1 LNQPKGKTM
10 QLTINQLNREAATG
24 IITTVHWS
32 ASKTSGEHTAS
43 SYGSVG
49 LTAGDTVIP
58 FADVTEANVKAWLGT
73 ALDLTEMEAA
83 LDAQLA
89 ALAAPAVLN
98 GMPWSAA

>member
-1 LNQPKGKTM
+1 LNQLKGKTM

-58 FADVTEANVKAWLGT
+58 FANVTEANVLAWLGT
-73 ALDLTEMEAA
+73 ALDMTEMEAA

-98 GMPWSAA
+98 GMPWAAA

>member
-1 LNQPKGKTM
+1 M
-10 QLTINQLNREAATG
+10 QITINQLNREASTG

-49 LTAGDTVIP
+49 LTAGDSIIP
-58 FADVTEANVKAWLGT
+58 FADVTEANVQAWLASVLDT
-73 ALDLTEMEAA
+73 AEMEAG

-89 ALAAPAVLN
+89 ALAAPAVLD
-98 GMPWSAA
+98 GLPWA

>member
-1 LNQPKGKTM
+1 MNI
-10 QLTINQLNREAATG
+10 TINQLNREASTG

-58 FADVTEANVKAWLGT
+58 FANVTEANVLAWLGT
-73 ALDLTEMEAA
+73 ALDLTEMEAS
-83 LDAQLA
+83 LDTQLA
-89 ALAAPAVLN
+89 ALAAPTVLD
-98 GMPWSAA
+98 GMPWAAT

>member
-1 LNQPKGKTM
+1 M
-10 QLTINQLNREAATG
+10 QITINQLNREASTG

-58 FADVTEANVKAWLGT
+58 FANVTEANVQAWLAST
-73 ALDLTEMEAA
+73 LDLTEMEAS
-83 LDAQLA
+83 LDTQLA
-89 ALAAPAVLN
+89 ALAAPAVLD
-98 GMPWSAA
+98 GLPWAAA

>member
-1 LNQPKGKTM
+1 M
-10 QLTINQLNREAATG
+10 QITINQLNREASTG

-58 FADVTEANVKAWLGT
+58 FANVTEANVLAWLGA
-73 ALDLTEMEAA
+73 ALDLEAMEAA

-89 ALAAPAVLN
+89 ALAAPAVLD

>member
-1 LNQPKGKTM
+1 M
-10 QLTINQLNREAATG
+10 QITINQLNREAATG

-58 FADVTEANVKAWLGT
+58 FANVTEANVLAWLGT

-89 ALAAPAVLN
+89 SLAAPAVLN
-98 GMPWSAA
+98 GMPWATI

>member
-1 LNQPKGKTM
+1 M
-10 QLTINQLNREAATG
+10 QITINQLNREASTG

-58 FADVTEANVKAWLGT
+58 FANVTEANVKEWLAS
-73 ALDLTEMEAA
+73 ALDLTEMETA

-89 ALAAPAVLN
+89 ALAAPAVLD

>member
-1 LNQPKGKTM
+1 MK
-10 QLTINQLNREAATG
+10 LTINQLNREASTG

-58 FADVTEANVKAWLGT
+58 FANVTEANVKAWLGT
-73 ALDLTEMEAA
+73 ALDLTEMEAS
-83 LDAQLA
+83 LDTQLA
-89 ALAAPAVLN
+89 ALAAPAVLD

>member
-1 LNQPKGKTM
+1 LNQLKGNIM

-58 FADVTEANVKAWLGT
+58 FANVTEANVLAWLGT

-89 ALAAPAVLN
+89 ALAAPAVLD
-98 GMPWSAA
+98 GMPWAAA

>member
-1 LNQPKGKTM
+1 M
-10 QLTINQLNREAATG
+10 QIAINQLNREAATG

-58 FADVTEANVKAWLGT
+58 FANVTEANVKAWLGT
-73 ALDLTEMEAA
+73 ALDLTEMEAS
-83 LDAQLA
+83 LDTQLA
-89 ALAAPAVLN
+89 ALAAPAVLD

>member
-1 LNQPKGKTM
+1 M

-58 FADVTEANVKAWLGT
+58 FANVTEANVLAWLGT

-89 ALAAPAVLN
+89 ALAAPAVLD

>member
-1 LNQPKGKTM
+1 M
-10 QLTINQLNREAATG
+10 QITINQLNREASTG

-49 LTAGDTVIP
+49 LTAGDTIIP

-89 ALAAPAVLN
+89 ALAAPAVLD
-98 GMPWSAA
+98 GTPWTA

>member
-1 LNQPKGKTM
+1 M
-10 QLTINQLNREAATG
+10 QITINQLNREASTG

-58 FADVTEANVKAWLGT
+58 FANVTKANVQAWLAT
-73 ALDLTEMEAA
+73 ALDLTEMEAS
-83 LDAQLA
+83 LDTQLA
-89 ALAAPAVLN
+89 ALAAPAVLD

>member
-1 LNQPKGKTM
+1 M
-10 QLTINQLNREAATG
+10 QLTINNLNREASTG

-43 SYGSVG
+43 SYGTVG
-49 LTAGDTVIP
+49 LTAGDSIIP
-58 FADVTEANVKAWLGT
+58 FADVTEANVLAWLGSVMDLEAMET
-73 ALDLTEMEAA
+73 SLDT
-83 LDAQLA
+83 QLA

>member
-1 LNQPKGKTM
+1 M

-43 SYGSVG
+43 RYGSVG
-49 LTAGDTVIP
+49 LTVGDTIIP
-58 FADVTEANVKAWLGT
+58 FADVTEANVLAWLGA

-89 ALAAPAVLN
+89 ALANPVVLN
-98 GMPWSAA
+98 GFPWATPST

>member
-1 LNQPKGKTM
+1 MK
-10 QLTINQLNREAATG
+10 LTINQLNREAATG

-49 LTAGDTVIP
+49 LTAGDTIIP

-83 LDAQLA
+83 LDAQLV
-89 ALAAPAVLN
+89 ALAAPAVLD
-98 GMPWSAA
+98 GMPWAAA

>member
-1 LNQPKGKTM
+1 M
-10 QLTINQLNREAATG
+10 QLTINQLNREASTG

-49 LTAGDTVIP
+49 LTASDTVIP
-58 FADVTEANVKAWLGT
+58 FADVTEANVLAWLGT

-89 ALAAPAVLN
+89 ALAAPAVLD
-98 GMPWSAA
+98 GMPWSV

>member
-1 LNQPKGKTM
+1 M

-58 FADVTEANVKAWLGT
+58 FANVTEANVLAWLGT
-73 ALDLTEMEAA
+73 ALDMTEMEAA

-98 GMPWSAA
+98 GMPWAAA

>member
-1 LNQPKGKTM
+1 MNI
-10 QLTINQLNREAATG
+10 TINQLNREASTG

-58 FADVTEANVKAWLGT
+58 FADVTEANVLAWLGT
-73 ALDLTEMEAA
+73 AMDLTEIEAS

-89 ALAAPAVLN
+89 ALAVPVVLD
-98 GMPWSAA
+98 GMPWAAT

>member
-1 LNQPKGKTM
+1 LNQLKGKTM
-10 QLTINQLNREAATG
+10 KLTINQLNREASTG

-58 FADVTEANVKAWLGT
+58 FANVTEANVLAWLGT

-83 LDAQLA
+83 LDTQLA
-89 ALAAPAVLN
+89 ALAAPAVLD

>member
-1 LNQPKGKTM
+1 M
-10 QLTINQLNREAATG
+10 QLTINQLNREASTG

-58 FADVTEANVKAWLGT
+58 FADVTEANVLAWLGT
-73 ALDLTEMEAA
+73 ALDLTEMEAS
-83 LDAQLA
+83 LDTQLA
-89 ALAAPAVLN
+89 ALAAPAVLD

>member
-1 LNQPKGKTM
+1 MNI
-10 QLTINQLNREAATG
+10 TINQLNREASTG

-49 LTAGDTVIP
+49 LTAGDTIIP
-58 FADVTEANVKAWLGT
+58 FADVTEANVQAWLASVLDT
-73 ALDLTEMEAA
+73 AEMEAA

-98 GMPWSAA
+98 GLPWNAS